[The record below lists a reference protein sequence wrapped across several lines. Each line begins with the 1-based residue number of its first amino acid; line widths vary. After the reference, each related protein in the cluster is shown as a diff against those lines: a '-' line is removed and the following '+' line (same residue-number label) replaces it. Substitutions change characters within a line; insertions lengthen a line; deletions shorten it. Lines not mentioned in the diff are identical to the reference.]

1 MLTPSW
7 TGDNDAWRSGW
18 RWTLYFSRHFRD
30 SLQRCHP
37 ARAWNGGY
45 PKVFKDFTIT
55 ATRPS
60 LWLWPLRRRPITCLA
75 LCLNCENSCRRFQPG
90 DGPSIMKSSRIFV
103 SSFRCH
109 PVLPSPESSQPCEE
123 ESQPGVWGTVEDVI
137 DILFHRK
144 VTAAQTFVLK
154 LFVSDLKIK
163 YFSNKKTYTIDLIS
177 LPLHLF
183 KVICLNVFGIS
194 LNLCSC

>member
-1 MLTPSW
+1 MFQAL
-7 TGDNDAWRSGW
+7 G
-18 RWTLYFSRHFRD
+18 
-30 SLQRCHP
+30 
-37 ARAWNGGY
+37 
-45 PKVFKDFTIT
+45 
-55 ATRPS
+55 AT
-60 LWLWPLRRRPITCLA
+60 
-75 LCLNCENSCRRFQPG
+75 Q
-90 DGPSIMKSSRIFV
+90 
-103 SSFRCH
+103 
-109 PVLPSPESSQPCEE
+109 PSPESSQPCEE

-194 LNLCSC
+194 LNLCSCYKNPILPKLRGLLSV